1 MSAGIPAGIDGIT
14 PEWLAAATGWD
25 ITAVSV
31 EQIGV
36 GVGVSSAVY
45 RATITSTT
53 GPVSVIVKLAALDPA
68 AQFTSTVL
76 SMYRREVLFFE
87 KLGSESPVRVPNS
100 FYGEVNDDGSQFVVV
115 MEDLAGNRICDQ
127 VSGMAIEDAERAID
141 SLAAWHAKFWNKV
154 DGLAESGTAV
164 PLGSPMYPAMLP
176 FLFDEGWAILTAS
189 ESCQPPS
196 ELLSVGPKFG
206 AAIGGLLADLDKD
219 PVTVLHG
226 DYRADNIMFD
236 PSGSPILIDFQLTG
250 TGSAAYDLAYF
261 ITQSLTAET
270 ASANEQALFERWK
283 AGVIAGGVPE
293 ADLAGIWEN
302 YRKAALFCL
311 VYPVVAS
318 RGMDLTD
325 ARSRDLLNTMQS
337 RLGRATRELDLASLI

>member
-45 RATITSTT
+45 RATLTSTT
-53 GPVSVIVKLAALDPA
+53 GPKSVIVKLAALDPA

-100 FYGEVNDDGSQFVVV
+100 FYGEVNEDGSQFVVV

-206 AAIGGLLADLDKD
+206 RQSAGYWRTSTKI
-219 PVTVLHG
+219 
-226 DYRADNIMFD
+226 RS
-236 PSGSPILIDFQLTG
+236 PSCMATIEPTTSCSIRP
-250 TGSAAYDLAYF
+250 A
-261 ITQSLTAET
+261 
-270 ASANEQALFERWK
+270 
-283 AGVIAGGVPE
+283 V
-293 ADLAGIWEN
+293 
-302 YRKAALFCL
+302 
-311 VYPVVAS
+311 
-318 RGMDLTD
+318 
-325 ARSRDLLNTMQS
+325 RS
-337 RLGRATRELDLASLI
+337 